1 MISVMRQLLYLSN
14 THRDVSD
21 DLLADILA
29 VSRRNNKPAGITGV
43 LLYLEGGF
51 LQVLEGED
59 RAVAEV
65 YKRICADKRHW
76 NTSVLLDRN
85 APRAFAEWSMGFEK
99 PAAIGEGMFA
109 LTRDAIDGK
118 LEPGAPAEIMAL
130 LKTFYR
136 INSGVVA

>member
-29 VSRRNNKPAGITGV
+29 VSRRNNKPAGITGI

-76 NTSVLLDRN
+76 NASVLLDRN
-85 APRAFAEWSMGFEK
+85 ARAPLGTGAWGSK
-99 PAAIGEGMFA
+99 NRPQSAKACS

-118 LEPGAPAEIMAL
+118 LKPGAPAEIMAL

-136 INSGVVA
+136 INAGVHA